1 MNLVLD
7 NSTMISKPTMK
18 EVYDK
23 VKCNKI
29 PCPLRFHEYLQLS
42 RNSLEARRYHPVEV
56 HSYLLGSGRHLR
68 NLVEEEIQI
77 KTL

>member
-7 NSTMISKPTMK
+7 DSTMISKPTMK
-18 EVYDK
+18 VYDK

-29 PCPLRFHEYLQLS
+29 PFPLRFHEYLQLS

-56 HSYLLGSGRHLR
+56 PFIS
-68 NLVEEEIQI
+68 
-77 KTL
+77 TWFW